1 MAFALFNVFEP
12 SIVKHIY
19 ELAKE
24 VKEIKI
30 TVLLYS
36 GEWEDPNIFH
46 CTVPKDA
53 TIRDLKVQLCE
64 YDYLEGYSPDN
75 LRLYV
80 HQPWYRS
87 YEELDDDDEEIQ
99 NWHNSY
105 DEFHLDTE
113 G

>member
-1 MAFALFNVFEP
+1 MAFALFSVFEP

-36 GEWEDPNIFH
+36 GEWEDATFFY
-46 CTVPKDA
+46 CTVPEDA
-53 TIRDLKVQLCE
+53 RVHDLKALLCE
-64 YDYLEGYSPDN
+64 HDDLDGFSPDN

-80 HQPWYRS
+80 HQPWYRPM
-87 YEELDDDDEEIQ
+87 
-99 NWHNSY
+99 NWMPWR
-105 DEFHLDTE
+105 
-113 G
+113 GI